1 VFILNKFDAEDMD
14 PDNKFLSNNIGAI
27 HILYIRGDGQKIQ
40 RNANAALLEKF

>member
-1 VFILNKFDAEDMD
+1 MFIRNKFDSEDME
-14 PDNKFLSNNIGAI
+14 PDNKFITKNIGAI